1 MCDGMHRCRGR
12 KLTEAVVFHIGRCV
26 RYVVRH
32 TPRLQ
37 DERGFRGLAAHDV
50 LFRMGQG
57 VAVRPDSHEH
67 DHYVPQQRDCFVLSS
82 GAMRPDLR
90 REM

>member
-1 MCDGMHRCRGR
+1 MR
-12 KLTEAVVFHIGRCV
+12 KLFCAT
-26 RYVVRH
+26 H
-32 TPRLQ
+32 TRRLQ
-37 DERGFRGLAAHDV
+37 DERDFRGLEAHDV
-50 LFRMGQG
+50 FVRMGQG